1 MFEFSKIISS
11 DLLLALINFILAFW
25 IFKAVAIRKRK
36 TFTFWFICMFL
47 SIGFAALVSGVV
59 GFYPLSSSL
68 ISKIYLDKI
77 SAMIFGISGIAA
89 WNIGAKLIFYKKTRI
104 KIQRLSFVLFFLFC
118 LSVMSTEMDFFLV
131 LLHNSLAV
139 IFLLYAFVI
148 QYYRRWQKEIAF
160 GILGIFMV
168 LLALIIRQMIVDLDD
183 GGFGFPFFFNL
194 ISFIASLLIYHS
206 AKPLVKN
213 DIN

>member
-11 DLLLALINFILAFW
+11 DLVLAFINFTFALW
-25 IFKAVAIRKRK
+25 IYQAVAIRKRK

-47 SIGFAALVSGVV
+47 SIGFAALISGIA
-59 GFYPLSSSL
+59 GFYPI
-68 ISKIYLDKI
+68 ISQYTDKDFVNKI

-89 WNIGAKLIFYKKTRI
+89 WNIGAKLIFYKKLRV
-104 KIQRLSFVLFFLFC
+104 KVQKFSFLMFFIFC
-118 LSVMSTEMDFFLV
+118 CAVTFSEMDYFLV
-131 LLHNSLAV
+131 LLHNSFAV

-148 QYYRRWQKEIAF
+148 QFYRRWQKEIAY

-168 LLALIIRQMIVDLDD
+168 LLALIIRQMIVDIEDD
-183 GGFGFPFFFNL
+183 GFSFSFFFNF
-194 ISFIASLLIYHS
+194 ISLIASLLIYQS